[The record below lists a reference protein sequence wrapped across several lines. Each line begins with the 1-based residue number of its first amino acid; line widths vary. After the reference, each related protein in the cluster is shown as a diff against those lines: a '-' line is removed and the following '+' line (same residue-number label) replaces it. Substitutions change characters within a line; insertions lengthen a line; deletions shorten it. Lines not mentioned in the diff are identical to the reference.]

1 MRCERVRP
9 LISAMVDGQAAPGV
23 DLHLEGC
30 ADCRQFLADIERLR
44 RAVRIESAETLPD
57 LAPRILARLPRRR
70 PAGWLAP
77 AAGALVGLVI
87 GLLVTGGWTGPTP
100 TLAATVP
107 ESVMAGQSGVTELFG
122 SFQVIE
128 RIRPG
133 VTRTYDGEL
142 AFRSPES
149 VSLTLTQSSGSPGWL
164 ENSTMLI
171 VEEDEALAA
180 GPFPCPSFDGCEGA
194 DPFRRLTVGR
204 DPFSV
209 VTPAPLDLVVPV
221 DVFRNSLNP
230 PALPA
235 RVIAGREAIG
245 VQLIASQT
253 RPLLDALF
261 GLGNWREI
269 HDTDLVHLWLDSE
282 YLVPLGLAVMAV
294 HSDDRAVWA
303 ARRGFIDPSSSPYL
317 ELTYTEVAF
326 EGGPAIEVKVEAG
339 DTVVDAG
346 YRPDSIGAPPIS
358 PGMPIVAAGRLE
370 GAVPSDV
377 WAWSDGRAW
386 IRLDR
391 ASDWQGPG
399 LFGNLEGVVT
409 PIALPGGTGYRA
421 ADGSAIYIH
430 AADQDLVISGSVG
443 YEELLALAD
452 SLLVAGQPV
461 PADWPESTAGVS
473 EGVDLVVTSD
483 LAGFTAPITKKVGDT
498 VVIELVGSGSRAARI
513 TQQPGGFLRP
523 PFDPDARAVAVR
535 GTVGRFSPSLG
546 LLEWAEA
553 GVVISVASSQLSVT
567 ELIEIANAL
576 ERP

>member
-1 MRCERVRP
+1 MKCERARP
-9 LISAMVDGQAAPGV
+9 LISAMVDGQPAPGV

-44 RAVRIESAETLPD
+44 RAVRIESAGTLPD
-57 LAPRILARLPRRR
+57 LTPRILARLPRHR
-70 PAGWLAP
+70 PIGWLAP
-77 AAGALVGLVI
+77 AAGALAGLVI
-87 GLLVTGGWTGPTP
+87 GLLVTGGWTGPPP

-107 ESVMAGQSGVTELFG
+107 ESVMAGQSLVTELFG
-122 SFQVIE
+122 RFQVIE

-133 VTRTYDGEL
+133 VTRTYGGEL
-142 AFRSPES
+142 AFRSTES
-149 VSLTLTQSSGSPGWL
+149 VSLILTQSSGPPGWL
-164 ENSTMLI
+164 ENSTTLI
-171 VEEDEALAA
+171 VEDDEAVAT

-194 DPFRRLTVGR
+194 DPFKRQTVGR

-221 DVFRNSLNP
+221 DVFRNSPNP
-230 PALPA
+230 PALPV
-235 RVIAGREAIG
+235 REIAGREAIG
-245 VQLIASQT
+245 VELTASQT
-253 RPLLDALF
+253 RPLLDGLF

-269 HDTDLVHLWLDSE
+269 HDTDLVHVWLDRE
-282 YLVPLGLAVMAV
+282 HLVPLGLAIMAV
-294 HSDDRAVWA
+294 QSDDRAIWA
-303 ARRGFIDPSSSPYL
+303 ARRGYIDPASSPYL
-317 ELTYTEVAF
+317 ELTYSEVGF
-326 EGGPAIEVKVEAG
+326 EGSPAIEVEIDAG
-339 DTVVDAG
+339 GTVVDVG
-346 YRPDSIGAPPIS
+346 YRPSSIGDAPVS
-358 PGMPIVAAGRLE
+358 PTMPIVAAGRLE

-391 ASDWQGPG
+391 ASDWPGPG
-399 LFGNLEGVVT
+399 LFGNFEGVVT
-409 PIALPGGTGYRA
+409 PIALPNGTGYRA

-430 AADQDLVISGSVG
+430 GADQDLAISGSVD
-443 YEELLALAD
+443 YEELLALAE
-452 SLLVAGQPV
+452 SLPVAGQPV
-461 PADWPESTAGVS
+461 PADWPESTAGVT
-473 EGVDLVVTSD
+473 EGVDLVVATD
-483 LAGFTAPITKKVGDT
+483 LAGFTPPITKKMGDA
-498 VVIELVGSGSRAARI
+498 VVIDLVGSGSRAARI

-567 ELIEIANAL
+567 ELLEIAHAL

>member
-23 DLHLEGC
+23 ALHLEGC

-70 PAGWLAP
+70 PTGWLAP
-77 AAGALVGLVI
+77 AAGALVGLII
-87 GLLVTGGWTGPTP
+87 GLLVTGGWTGPPP

-107 ESVMAGQSGVTELFG
+107 ESVMAGQSRVTELFG
-122 SFQVIE
+122 SFQVVE

-133 VTRTYDGEL
+133 VTRMYGGEL
-142 AFRSPES
+142 AFQSTES
-149 VSLTLTQSSGSPGWL
+149 VSLILTQSSGPPGWL

-171 VEEDEALAA
+171 VEDDEALAE

-221 DVFRNSLNP
+221 DVFRNSPNP

-245 VQLIASQT
+245 VELTAGQT

-269 HDTDLVHLWLDSE
+269 HDTDLVQVWLDRE
-282 YLVPLGLAVMAV
+282 HLVPLALAVFAGQ
-294 HSDDRAVWA
+294 SDDRAVWA
-303 ARRGFIDPSSSPYL
+303 ARRGYIDPASSSYL
-317 ELTYTEVAF
+317 ELTYTEVGF
-326 EGGPAIEVKVEAG
+326 EGGPAIEVEVEAG
-339 DTVVDAG
+339 DTVMDAG
-346 YRPDSIGAPPIS
+346 YRPTSMRDAPVS
-358 PGMPIVAAGRLE
+358 PAMPMVAAGRLE

-386 IRLDR
+386 IRLDG
-391 ASDWQGPG
+391 ATDWQGPG

-430 AADQDLVISGSVG
+430 ATDQDISISGSVG
-443 YEELLALAD
+443 YEELLELAE
-452 SLLVAGQPV
+452 SLVVAGQPV
-461 PADWPESTAGVS
+461 PAHWPESTAGVI
-473 EGVDLVVTSD
+473 EGVDLVVTD
-483 LAGFTAPITKKVGDT
+483 LAGFTTPITKKVGDS
-498 VVIELVGSGSRAARI
+498 VVIDLVGSGSRAARV

-535 GTVGRFSPSLG
+535 GTLGRFSPSLG

-553 GVVISVASSQLSVT
+553 GVVVSVASSQLSVD